1 MFATAKKNPSCWYPN
16 LIVGTGSKKDKEYH
30 RGDIINENEVADRV
44 NAIDNDSSRSK
55 ESFLEDFRTFKKSFL
70 AKANFFKKQLLTSYT
85 ADNVNK
91 SNNSDRLIIL
101 LKENIAFLK
110 EQISK
115 KDKVIDSLLNQLSK
129 QNDSAPHYKTSNTI
143 STQTELL
150 TDSKLTES
158 SKKSKKSNAK
168 RVQNESKNITHIDP
182 KQSTPLHKNTD
193 NASTALTSIQKAR
206 NR

>member
-1 MFATAKKNPSCWYPN
+1 MYLEKELACHCQKESQLNKESN

-30 RGDIINENEVADRV
+30 RDIINENEVTDRV
-44 NAIDNDSSRSK
+44 NAIDNYSSRSE
-55 ESFLEDFRTFKKSFL
+55 ESFLKDFRAFKKSFL
-70 AKANFFKKQLLTSYT
+70 AEVNVFKKQLRISYT

-150 TDSKLTES
+150 TDSK
-158 SKKSKKSNAK
+158 
-168 RVQNESKNITHIDP
+168 
-182 KQSTPLHKNTD
+182 
-193 NASTALTSIQKAR
+193 
-206 NR
+206 